1 VQEIAAKLA
10 DALSMFW
17 QSLDDHERRL
27 FALGVAWLLA
37 SIVMGAAE
45 RKRKQ
50 RELDE
55 LADSVARRLAER
67 GSRG

>member
-50 RELDE
+50 PWLRRRHLP
-55 LADSVARRLAER
+55 SVAAAGWR
-67 GSRG
+67 